1 MSRIGRAPV
10 AVPAGV
16 KIEIG
21 ENNVVTVKGE
31 KNKYGQFMHFET
43 MTFVPIDLDAID
55 PEELTRSEREWLN
68 DYHRQ
73 CYEKLSPFMTDE
85 ENEWPKKYTRAI

>member
-1 MSRIGRAPV
+1 MDTDCRAWL
-10 AVPAGV
+10 
-16 KIEIG
+16 E
-21 ENNVVTVKGE
+21 
-31 KNKYGQFMHFET
+31 
-43 MTFVPIDLDAID
+43 IDLDAID

-85 ENEWPKKYTRAI
+85 ENEWLKKYTRAI